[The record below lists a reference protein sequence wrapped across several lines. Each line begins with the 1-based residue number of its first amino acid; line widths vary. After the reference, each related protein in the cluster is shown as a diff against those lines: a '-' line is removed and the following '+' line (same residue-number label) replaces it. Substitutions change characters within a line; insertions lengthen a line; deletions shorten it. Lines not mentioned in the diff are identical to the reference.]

1 MVRMHFTKQSLVAA
15 SSLAALLAL
24 TPVAVTANPCSV
36 PPIGPSGCVANCG
49 TPTSTYTSGSSTPS
63 SSSSSGSSSAA
74 RAAVRAAKIARQRQH
89 QIQAKNFR
97 LRSIDRARS
106 KLTYPSIDNF
116 LRSPSIDEQWQQM
129 DGKIGSLKQV
139 LADRRSRIDK
149 VMVHWPKKWAGGGH
163 DQCPNRRLASR
174 PRPGCTAGPGG
185 GSQGNLDHPDAVPVC
200 RIREWRRSRLH

>member
-1 MVRMHFTKQSLVAA
+1 MTCGHSTKQSLAAA

-24 TPVAVTANPCSV
+24 APVAAAANPFEV
-36 PPIGPSGCVANCG
+36 PPVGPGVCVANCG
-49 TPTSTYTSGSSTPS
+49 TPPST
-63 SSSSSGSSSAA
+63 SSSASPSPPSSPSSA
-74 RAAVRAAKIARQRQH
+74 SSAAERAAKRAAKLERLRQH
-89 QIQAKNFR
+89 QIQANNFR

-149 VMVHWPKKWAGGGH
+149 VMVHGPKKWAGGGH